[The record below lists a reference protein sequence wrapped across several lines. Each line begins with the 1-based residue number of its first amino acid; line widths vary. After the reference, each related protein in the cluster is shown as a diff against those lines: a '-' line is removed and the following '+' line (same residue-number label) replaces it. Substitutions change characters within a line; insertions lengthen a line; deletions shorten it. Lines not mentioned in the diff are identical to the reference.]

1 VKLNV
6 DASFDKSVG
15 CGSVGAIIRNI
26 VGVVTAAAHSYVP
39 YLVDVLMAEA
49 YALKK
54 GPISAIYWM

>member
-15 CGSVGAIIRNI
+15 A
-26 VGVVTAAAHSYVP
+26 VTAAAHSYVP
-39 YLVDVLMAEA
+39 YLVDVLAEA